1 MIYRKWRAKAM
12 NKIKLDEDI
21 FNDFY
26 WLNEPEEYYFENE
39 LVIKTE
45 PETDFWQRTHYG
57 FRNDSGH
64 VLLTDLKEDFSFAA
78 KFKFEPQNKYDQ
90 CGIMLR
96 LDSENWIKIS
106 TEYEDQ
112 EISRLGSVVTNQG
125 YSDWATEDI
134 SSEINAVWYKVSKR
148 GNDFLIE
155 NSFDGKK
162 WSQMRIT
169 HLHQDFEEIKVGV
182 YACSPKESSFK
193 AKIQE
198 IIIDENRWQKE

>member
-1 MIYRKWRAKAM
+1 MKQ
-12 NKIKLDEDI
+12 IKLDKSI

-26 WLNEPEEYYFENE
+26 WLNEPEEYYFENA

-45 PETDFWQRTHYG
+45 PQTDFWQRTHYG
-57 FRNDSGH
+57 FRNDNAPA
-64 VLLTDLKEDFSFAA
+64 LLTELSQDFTFSA

-106 TEYEDQ
+106 TEYED
-112 EISRLGSVVTNQG
+112 EKISRLGSVVTNLG

-134 SSEINAVWYKVSKR
+134 SSEINSVWYRVSRR

-155 NSFDGKK
+155 NSFDGRE

-169 HLHQDFEEIKVGV
+169 HLHQDFEKIKVGI
-182 YACSPKESSFK
+182 YACSPKNSSFK
-193 AKIQE
+193 AKIKE
-198 IIIDENRWQKE
+198 IIINENQWRNMEILNNP